1 MDGYLDSFDNV
12 DKGITT
18 IHDIRRLLTFS
29 GFNLAKFISNNH
41 IILKNLSRE
50 SLLAKVVNL
59 DLEELHIDRSLRI
72 TWDSNTVML
81 NVSNMVVPETKRGML
96 SAISSIFDPMSLIAP
111 MIVKIKL
118 LIQEL
123 WRRGLDWDNKIPDDL
138 LRQWNIWKQSPVKL
152 SSLSIP
158 HWINFSSNSEI
169 VQLHIFTEAL
179 VWLTEQLHTS
189 K

>member
-1 MDGYLDSFDNV
+1 
-12 DKGITT
+12 
-18 IHDIRRLLTFS
+18 
-29 GFNLAKFISNNH
+29 
-41 IILKNLSRE
+41 
-50 SLLAKVVNL
+50 
-59 DLEELHIDRSLRI
+59 
-72 TWDSNTVML
+72 ML
-81 NVSNMVVPETKRGML
+81 NISNMVVPETKRGML
-96 SAISSIFDPMSLIAP
+96 SAISLIFDPMSLIAP
-111 MIVKIKL
+111 TIVKIKL

-138 LRQWNIWKQSPVKL
+138 LRQWNIWKQSAVKL